1 MRWIIA
7 GGALIVAVFIIYEAF
22 ELGPNSGSGA
32 LLLNLGTEVLG
43 ITLTVAIVEYLLEKR
58 AHRDEARRIAWNVLH
73 DIDHTIWVW
82 QGGGREFDVEEL
94 TSLLDEISD
103 GDPLPPFTQNLIMN
117 MGSRS
122 ENTLR
127 QRDDIMKVCPELKH
141 ALQELSPLSRVRN
154 KTQPDM
160 TANQIAE
167 HLKTAVEQ
175 LVKATEMVRST
186 RKIDDLN
193 RNPSIEMQEWRH
205 YGEPLPPPKE
215 ISTHPS

>member
-1 MRWIIA
+1 
-7 GGALIVAVFIIYEAF
+7 
-22 ELGPNSGSGA
+22 
-32 LLLNLGTEVLG
+32 
-43 ITLTVAIVEYLLEKR
+43 
-58 AHRDEARRIAWNVLH
+58 
-73 DIDHTIWVW
+73 
-82 QGGGREFDVEEL
+82 
-94 TSLLDEISD
+94 
-103 GDPLPPFTQNLIMN
+103 
-117 MGSRS
+117 
-122 ENTLR
+122 
-127 QRDDIMKVCPELKH
+127 
-141 ALQELSPLSRVRN
+141 
-154 KTQPDM
+154 M